1 MDDRIDY
8 VLRAGTAAI
17 VLPALAHRPG
27 HNASVQARML
37 LLAVMLVSVSTLPVW
52 LLGAGFFQI
61 GPEFGL
67 TAIHF
72 GWLTAAFFLT
82 ASISSLLMGRRIAG
96 IGWQRA
102 MRINIVASALLLLG
116 FATVVRSVS
125 MLVLLLVLAAAV
137 YGLSNPTA
145 NLALALHTAPR
156 RVATVFG
163 IKHAGIPSSTLLA
176 GLAVP
181 AIVVDHGWRPAFL
194 AGAGLAATVWW
205 LIPPDAPTARHA
217 PAPARSS
224 LGLGRGDLYSLAAV
238 SALATWAA
246 TALGTFMVAGAM
258 SVGFGERQA
267 GWIQFGGSALSIL
280 ARLVYGLLADR
291 FRWGGF
297 VTIGLLAGS
306 GGVVFMLLPEVLG
319 AGFVLAAFVAYV
331 TGWAWP
337 GLLTSTVVD
346 ANREAAA
353 GSSAITQAG
362 VFVGAALGPV
372 VLGALIDRSG
382 FGAAW
387 RITGTALLL
396 SATMV
401 VLLGTRVAGRRP

>member
-1 MDDRIDY
+1 MA
-8 VLRAGTAAI
+8 VAI
-17 VLPALAHRPG
+17 
-27 HNASVQARML
+27 
-37 LLAVMLVSVSTLPVW
+37 LVVTVSTQPVF
-52 LLGAGFFQI
+52 LLGAAYLQMSD
-61 GPEFGL
+61 EFGYGPTGLGVL
-67 TAIHF
+67 TAV
-72 GWLTAAFFLT
+72 FFLT
-82 ASISSLLMGRRIAG
+82 ASLSSTPLGRVVER

-102 MRINIVASALLLLG
+102 MRINIAASSLLLLG
-116 FATVVRSVS
+116 FATVVRSVT
-125 MLVLLLVLAAAV
+125 MLVVLLVLSAAV

-194 AGAGLAATVWW
+194 AAAGLAAAVWW
-205 LIPPDAPTARHA
+205 LIPPDAPTATHA
-217 PAPARSS
+217 PSPGRSN

-258 SVGFGERQA
+258 SVGFAERQA

-280 ARLVYGLLADR
+280 ARLGYGLLADR

-319 AGFVLAAFVAYV
+319 AWFVLSAFAAYV

-372 VLGALIDRSG
+372 VLGTLIDRSG

-401 VLLGTRVAGRRP
+401 VLLGRRVGGRATAP